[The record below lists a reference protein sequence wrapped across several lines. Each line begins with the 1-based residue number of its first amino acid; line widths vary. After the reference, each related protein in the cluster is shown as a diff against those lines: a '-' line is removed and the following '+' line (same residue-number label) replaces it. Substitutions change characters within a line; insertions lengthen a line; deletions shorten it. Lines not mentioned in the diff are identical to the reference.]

1 MKIRTLIV
9 DDEPLARE
17 RVRVF
22 AEEEPDLE
30 VAGECG
36 DGAAAVEAIEALR
49 PELVFLDVQMPRLN
63 GFEVLEAIDV
73 RPWPVVIFVTA
84 HDTHALRAF
93 EVSATD
99 YLLKPYAQARFR
111 KAVERARLQLK
122 AIRSTGADGP
132 EQGPGV
138 ALQALLE
145 QVRPTGRAPRIL
157 VRTPDRIVFLKPEEV
172 DHVEAAGNYLVL
184 HAGKERHIVRE
195 TMTAM
200 EARLSPAGFLRANR
214 SALINLRRIRE
225 VQPLPGGDHCVILQ
239 SGARISLTC
248 PLRELQA
255 RLDLL

>member
-1 MKIRTLIV
+1 MKIRVLIV

-30 VAGECG
+30 VVGECG
-36 DGAAAVEAIEALR
+36 DGTAAVESIEALR

-63 GFEVLEAIDV
+63 GFEVLEAIEV
-73 RPWPVVIFVTA
+73 RPWPAVIFITA

-111 KAVERARLQLK
+111 KAVERARLQLR
-122 AIRSTGADGP
+122 AIRNDGP
-132 EQGPGV
+132 TASAEGPGA

-145 QVRPTGRAPRIL
+145 QVRPTGKAPRIL

-184 HAGKERHIVRE
+184 HVGKDRHIVRE

-200 EARLSPAGFLRANR
+200 ETKLAPAGFLRANR

-225 VQPLPGGDHCVILQ
+225 VQPLPGGDHSVLLQ
-239 SGARISLTC
+239 TGARISLTC